1 MQGLVWCCV
10 PCILLHWQW
19 LLVTFEGVLGV
30 LPSLCIMLPQCLCK
44 LTFAVC
50 NTKQT
55 ARLA

>member
-1 MQGLVWCCV
+1 VWCCV